1 MKHRRAVVVVACCLG
16 MALFLVAGHVISAQQ
31 PPDANRPSSEVVA
44 KVSLAEVGLPAGAA
58 SATRFVYAPG
68 RAMAPHTHT
77 GRTSIITV
85 VQGQLTEHRGSEVHV
100 YKAGDVISVAEGTT
114 HANEN
119 AGQDTLIYVEVNITG
134 TKPGPAPAAAPAP
147 AK

>member
-1 MKHRRAVVVVACCLG
+1 MKHQRVIGTLTGCLG
-16 MALFLVAGHVISAQQ
+16 LALVLGANHIRAQQ
-31 PPDANRPSSEVVA
+31 PAADPNRPASELVA

-58 SATRFVYAPG
+58 SATRFVYGPG
-68 RAMAPHTHT
+68 KAMAPHTHT

-85 VQGQLTEHRGSEVHV
+85 VQGELTEHRGDVVHL
-100 YKAGDVISVAEGTT
+100 YKAGDVITVAEGTT

-119 AGQDTLIYVEVNITG
+119 AGKGTLIYVEVNITG
-134 TKPGPAPAAAPAP
+134 TKPGPAPAPAP